1 MLVVNLHSF
10 FEDLQENQEE
20 MALQEGQAL
29 QGVQVKQ
36 AKMAQRELQE
46 EMAETEGMGRR
57 EHEVYCLIN
66 ICSAR
71 LFLCLCIIYRS
82 LY

>member
-20 MALQEGQAL
+20 MALQ
-29 QGVQVKQ
+29 VKQ

-46 EMAETEGMGRR
+46 EMAETEGMVRR
-57 EHEVYCLIN
+57 EYEVYCLIN